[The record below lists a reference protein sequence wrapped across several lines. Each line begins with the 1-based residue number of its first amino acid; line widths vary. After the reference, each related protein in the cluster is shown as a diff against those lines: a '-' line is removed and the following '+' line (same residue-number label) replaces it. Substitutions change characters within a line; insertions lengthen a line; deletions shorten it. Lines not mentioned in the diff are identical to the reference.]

1 MAYKATTAF
10 AGRKISMRRGEV
22 KEITDEALAKDLIN
36 AGYVIELE
44 ESKPQES
51 KPVDSKPKTSSKKTA
66 KKAVKEVGELN
77 G

>member
-1 MAYKATTAF
+1 MAFKATISF
-10 AGRKISMRRGEV
+10 SGRKISMKKGDVRD
-22 KEITDEALAKDLIN
+22 ITDEALAKDLLN
-36 AGYVIELE
+36 AGYVIELD

>member
-1 MAYKATTAF
+1 MAYKATIAF
-10 AGRKISMRRGEV
+10 SGRKISMKKGDVRD
-22 KEITDEALAKDLIN
+22 ITDEALAKDLLN

-51 KPVDSKPKTSSKKTA
+51 KPVASKPKTSSKKTA
-66 KKAVKEVGELN
+66 KKAVKEVGESN

>member
-1 MAYKATTAF
+1 MAYKATISF
-10 AGRKISMRRGEV
+10 SGRKISMKKGDVRD
-22 KEITDEALAKDLIN
+22 ITDEALAKDLLN
-36 AGYVIELE
+36 AGYVIELD

>member
-1 MAYKATTAF
+1 MAYKATIAF

-22 KEITDEALAKDLIN
+22 KEITDEALAKDLIK
-36 AGYVIELE
+36 AGYVIELD

-51 KPVDSKPKTSSKKTA
+51 KPVESKPKTTPA
-66 KKAVKEVGELN
+66 KKASKKVVKDGESD